1 MFVCPGFLLP
11 AFFDDPPHQFS
22 VLLYILSAL
31 SNCYRNGYVSRMTDQ
46 SSDFPSVVFE
56 PVSSASIVNLLDMQ
70 ILRPYLR
77 PIQSEAQGME
87 SPSLF

>member
-1 MFVCPGFLLP
+1 
-11 AFFDDPPHQFS
+11 
-22 VLLYILSAL
+22 
-31 SNCYRNGYVSRMTDQ
+31 MTDQ